1 MHKLVVAAGIIKKE
15 GRYLVAK
22 RAAHKAQGG
31 LWEFPGGKIELNESP
46 EKCLEREL
54 WEELGIR
61 VKVGA
66 FFAKS
71 IFSHQ
76 ALTIELLTYW
86 VDHIDG
92 KILLNEHEEAR
103 YVTTDDMGNLMFAPA
118 DVPIVRAL
126 VEADV
131 GVKGQI

>member
-1 MHKLVVAAGIIKKE
+1 MRKLVVAAGIIKE
-15 GRYLVAK
+15 AERYLVAK
-22 RAAHKAQGG
+22 RAVHKAQGG

-54 WEELGIR
+54 WEELSIR

-71 IFSHQ
+71 IFSYQ
-76 ALTIELLTYW
+76 AVTIELLAYW

-92 KILLNEHEEAR
+92 EILLTEHEEAR
-103 YVTTDDMGNLMFAPA
+103 YVATEDMGTLRFAPA
-118 DVPIVRAL
+118 DMPIVKAL
-126 VEADV
+126 VAADNR
-131 GVKGQI
+131 